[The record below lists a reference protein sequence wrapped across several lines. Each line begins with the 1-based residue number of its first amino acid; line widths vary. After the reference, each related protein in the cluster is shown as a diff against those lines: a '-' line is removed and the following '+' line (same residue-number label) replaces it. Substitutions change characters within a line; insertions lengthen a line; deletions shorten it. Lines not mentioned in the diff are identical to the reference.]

1 MYRRQNASAQMTFG
15 KPRVGTIVDLN
26 WKVQS
31 NGKYPSYAVRFDNSS
46 VVDKHVLQMRLHPID
61 Q

>member
-1 MYRRQNASAQMTFG
+1 MTFG